1 MATLFYPGC
10 QIKKDYPEASKKLAE
25 YIQSKRPVEV
35 VGCCRVDHGKSTQED
50 TALVVCNNC
59 ANIIAESGDP
69 GSIEFVWEIIDNDP
83 DFPFPDYHGEKM
95 TIQDCWL
102 AVEKRHVQDAI
113 RSLMRKMN
121 IQVVELPE
129 NHEKTT
135 FCGMNLTA
143 ECNPSNAKLA
153 PKRYGGGGGTHVPPP
168 VPGGA
173 PGLLHRL
180 LQAVY
185 HRQGGLLLQVLPG
198 SPAGRRGGCPAHS
211 AAALPGGMSGLQ
223 PHRTRKGPPRIRRSF
238 FCRCRQVGRF
248 WTGAGPDLQRG
259 FPARSRAG
267 DPGFL

>member
-35 VGCCRVDHGKSTQED
+35 VGCCRVDHGKSTQAD

-102 AVEKRHVQDAI
+102 AVEKRHVQDTI

-143 ECNPSNAKLA
+143 ECNPTNAKLA
-153 PKRYGGGGGTHVPPP
+153 PKR
-168 VPGGA
+168 
-173 PGLLHRL
+173 
-180 LQAVY
+180 
-185 HRQGGLLLQVLPG
+185 
-198 SPAGRRGGCPAHS
+198 
-211 AAALPGGMSGLQ
+211 
-223 PHRTRKGPPRIRRSF
+223 
-238 FCRCRQVGRF
+238 
-248 WTGAGPDLQRG
+248 
-259 FPARSRAG
+259 
-267 DPGFL
+267 

>member
-35 VGCCRVDHGKSTQED
+35 VGCCRVDHGKSTQAD

-69 GSIEFVWEIIDNDP
+69 GSIAFVWEIIDNDP

-102 AVEKRHVQDAI
+102 AVEKRHVQDTI

-153 PKRYGGGGGTHVPPP
+153 PKRYVEEGGHMFHPMSPEERQAYFTDYCKQFTTEKVVCYCKSCRGALLA
-168 VPGGA
+168 GGA
-173 PGLLHRL
+173 DARHILQLL
-180 LQAVY
+180 
-185 HRQGGLLLQVLPG
+185 
-198 SPAGRRGGCPAHS
+198 
-211 AAALPGGMSGLQ
+211 
-223 PHRTRKGPPRIRRSF
+223 
-238 FCRCRQVGRF
+238 
-248 WTGAGPDLQRG
+248 
-259 FPARSRAG
+259 FPEG
-267 DPGFL
+267 

>member
-1 MATLFYPGC
+1 M
-10 QIKKDYPEASKKLAE
+10 
-25 YIQSKRPVEV
+25 
-35 VGCCRVDHGKSTQED
+35 GCCRVDHGKSTQED
-50 TALVVCNNC
+50 TAWWC
-59 ANIIAESGDP
+59 ATTAPTSSPRAETP

-153 PKRYGGGGGTHVPPP
+153 PQALRGGGGTHVPPP
-168 VPGGA
+168 VPERARPTSPTTASSLPPTRWSATASPAGG
-173 PGLLHRL
+173 
-180 LQAVY
+180 
-185 HRQGGLLLQVLPG
+185 
-198 SPAGRRGGCPAHS
+198 PAGRRGGCPAHS
-211 AAALPGGMSGLQ
+211 AAALPGG
-223 PHRTRKGPPRIRRSF
+223 
-238 FCRCRQVGRF
+238 
-248 WTGAGPDLQRG
+248 
-259 FPARSRAG
+259 
-267 DPGFL
+267 

>member
-35 VGCCRVDHGKSTQED
+35 VGCCRVDHGKSTQAD

-153 PKRYGGGGGTHVPPP
+153 PKRYVEEGGHMFRPCPRRRARPTSPTTASSLPPTRWS
-168 VPGGA
+168 A
-173 PGLLHRL
+173 T
-180 LQAVY
+180 A
-185 HRQGGLLLQVLPG
+185 
-198 SPAGRRGGCPAHS
+198 SPAGEPCWPAGRMPGTFCSCSSRR
-211 AAALPGGMSGLQ
+211 
-223 PHRTRKGPPRIRRSF
+223 
-238 FCRCRQVGRF
+238 
-248 WTGAGPDLQRG
+248 DE
-259 FPARSRAG
+259 RATT
-267 DPGFL
+267 P